1 MHKFGL
7 INLYL
12 GVFLSVFGLIF
23 GFYDL
28 LQEGPHEDIGLLAA
42 VPVGVL
48 FMFLGTSIVLFYAP
62 GKKNPERDASNNPD
76 SF

>member
-12 GVFLSVFGLIF
+12 GVFLSAFGMIF
-23 GFYDL
+23 GFVDL
-28 LQEGPHEDIGLLAA
+28 LRDAPHNDIGFLAA

-48 FMFLGTSIVLFYAP
+48 FMFLGTSIVLFYKP
-62 GKKNPERDASNNPD
+62 KKINKDQQACNHPD
-76 SF
+76 NF